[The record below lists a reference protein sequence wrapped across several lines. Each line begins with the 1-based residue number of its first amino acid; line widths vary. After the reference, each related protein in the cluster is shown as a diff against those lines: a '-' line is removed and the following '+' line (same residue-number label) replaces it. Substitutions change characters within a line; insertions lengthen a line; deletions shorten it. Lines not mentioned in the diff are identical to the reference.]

1 MLFVKK
7 AFNDVFKSSKN
18 EELTLAHDFI
28 FVFIQ
33 YLIGPTLSEKSYE
46 KRGVRK
52 KYEKEEW
59 PYRGSLSIEGGF
71 KPSAYC
77 DIERL
82 KGGTLEY

>member
-46 KRGVRK
+46 KRVVRK

-59 PYRGSLSIEGGF
+59 PYRGGF

-82 KGGTLEY
+82 KGGTLES